1 MRCITLKK
9 IDSKNK
15 STIRVAVSFGC
26 DISTIFGKIENI
38 ASSTA
43 PLPLST
49 IKSYV
54 ACNAPENHSGIKQ
67 RILNEMN
74 NSFVSIT
81 SDISFVSYVYQ

>member
-1 MRCITLKK
+1 MYHAQK

-43 PLPLST
+43 LSPLST

-54 ACNAPENHSGIKQ
+54 VCNASENHSGIKQ

>member
-1 MRCITLKK
+1 MYHAQK

-43 PLPLST
+43 LSPLST

-54 ACNAPENHSGIKQ
+54 VCNASENHSGIKQ

-74 NSFVSIT
+74 NSFVSVT
-81 SDISFVSYVYQ
+81 SDISFDSYVYQ